1 MTRLNTY
8 PQYGNEAKE
17 KDMKV
22 LLDMIRLREAMTA
35 DPSLALPEG
44 LCYSS
49 PNRNGLKNIRELA
62 TFRFTCRRCDD
73 APCISVCPADALEK
87 DDEGVI
93 MRHTNLCV
101 SCKSC
106 VTICPFGT
114 MMTDFFSHHRNRD
127 LFYDLCDPSQAEKF
141 VAACPPGTARLT
153 DSDEQPGE
161 NIYKLNEMV
170 LIRDYLYTT
179 EKE

>member
-1 MTRLNTY
+1 
-8 PQYGNEAKE
+8 
-17 KDMKV
+17 MKV
-22 LLDMIRLREAMTA
+22 LLDMIELRAAMVQN
-35 DPSLALPEG
+35 PSLELPEA

-49 PNRNGLKNIRELA
+49 ANTNGLKTIRELA
-62 TFRFTCRRCDD
+62 TFRFTCRRCED
-73 APCISVCPADALEK
+73 APCIAVCPADALEK
-87 DDEGVI
+87 DTDGVI

-114 MMTDFFSHHRNRD
+114 MMTDFFRHHRNKD
-127 LFYDLCDPSQAEKF
+127 LFYDLCDPEEARKF

-153 DSDEQPGE
+153 DEKEKPDEH
-161 NIYKLNEMV
+161 IYQLNERV
-170 LIRDYLYTT
+170 LIRDYIYVT